1 PFSVGHSVNIGG
13 KVIIIDELGLFVTQA
28 HEADGPSVMIPN
40 SKIWGSEII
49 NYTVTDRDMRRLNET
64 VGIAYEDDIEKA
76 FKTIQSVI
84 DGDIRVLKDEPTR
97 VDVVSLGDSSVNI
110 IIQAW
115 YKREDWW
122 QAKLD
127 FTKNVKLALD
137 EAGIS
142 IPYPQRD
149 VHLKGSANE

>member
-1 PFSVGHSVNIGG
+1 
-13 KVIIIDELGLFVTQA
+13 
-28 HEADGPSVMIPN
+28 
-40 SKIWGSEII
+40 
-49 NYTVTDRDMRRLNET
+49 MRRLNET
-64 VGIAYEDDIEKA
+64 VGIAYEDDIDKA

-84 DGDIRVLKDEPTR
+84 DSDIRVLKDEPTR
-97 VDVVSLGDSSVNI
+97 IDVVSLGDSSVNI

-127 FTKNVKLALD
+127 FTKNIKIALD

-142 IPYPQRD
+142 IPYPQSE
-149 VHLKGSANE
+149 VHLKGSEHK